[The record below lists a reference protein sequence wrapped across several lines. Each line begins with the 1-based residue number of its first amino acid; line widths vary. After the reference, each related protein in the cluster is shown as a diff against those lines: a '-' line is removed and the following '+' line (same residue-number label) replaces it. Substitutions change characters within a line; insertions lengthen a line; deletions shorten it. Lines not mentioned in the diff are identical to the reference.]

1 MESTSVSM
9 VINDQLP
16 LIVRKCTKNGYIFSP
31 DLLGLSVNDINEKAV
46 SNSLND
52 DGDRELWSRLLRHF
66 VYMKRSGSIDS
77 TQLAQMFAP
86 ALLGQLNYG
95 TEKATKFLEKI
106 INSATAAAAAAAAG
120 GTNLLVTTESLLTE
134 SKSLTET
141 SINQDLLLRSS
152 SKLKE
157 TPVYQQFL
165 ANEAAQTSQKA
176 RIGSDEDENSEID
189 AVLAPKSVSSDKFQ
203 KGSSPRAA
211 GIFI

>member
-1 MESTSVSM
+1 MDSTSISM
-9 VINDQLP
+9 VVHDQLP
-16 LIVRKCTKNGYIFSP
+16 SIVRKYTKNGYLFSP

-46 SNSLND
+46 FNSLSD
-52 DGDRELWSRLLRHF
+52 HGDKELWNRLVKHF

-95 TEKATKFLEKI
+95 LEKAAKFLEKI
-106 INSATAAAAAAAAG
+106 INSAAV
-120 GTNLLVTTESLLTE
+120 GTSLSEPLAE

-141 SINQDLLLRSS
+141 SINQDLMLRSS

-165 ANEAAQTSQKA
+165 ANEAQTSQKA
-176 RIGSDEDENSEID
+176 KIYSDEDENSEID
-189 AVLAPKSVSSDKFQ
+189 AVLAPKSLNSDKFQ
-203 KGSSPRAA
+203 KGSSPRA
-211 GIFI
+211 GFYWSYF